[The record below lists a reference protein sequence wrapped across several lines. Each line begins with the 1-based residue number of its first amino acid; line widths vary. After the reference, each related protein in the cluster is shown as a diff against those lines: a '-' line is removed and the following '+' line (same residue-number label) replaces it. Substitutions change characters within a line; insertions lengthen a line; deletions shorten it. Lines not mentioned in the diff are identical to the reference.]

1 MCPQADLY
9 YINTMLNGFATK
21 ILVSQQ
27 SRATENCPRVI
38 HNEIPEVPFLHEP
51 ASAIKKSSRG
61 TPGFG
66 LSLSEFIE
74 SL

>member
-27 SRATENCPRVI
+27 FRATENRPRVI
-38 HNEIPEVPFLHEP
+38 HNEVPEVPVLHEP
-51 ASAIKKSSRG
+51 ASSIKKSSRG
-61 TPGFG
+61 NPVFRASRSGFV
-66 LSLSEFIE
+66 E

>member
-27 SRATENCPRVI
+27 FRATENRPRVI
-38 HNEIPEVPFLHEP
+38 HNEVPEVPVLH
-51 ASAIKKSSRG
+51 
-61 TPGFG
+61 
-66 LSLSEFIE
+66 
-74 SL
+74 